1 MKFLN
6 GAYLKRHWIPLVAS
20 VVVSLLLGLI
30 LSPSAALSGLLVLCL
45 WIIITVRATLADA
58 AYQNECF
65 KSRAERE
72 DLDEAIHGLVLGLD
86 AGFTGVAHQMRSEL
100 LSIRNL
106 VSDAVKTL
114 QQSFEG
120 LNQQI
125 GMQQSIINEMVSG
138 MNSENN
144 DQEGSVSFVAF
155 TEHTDEV
162 LRYFIDYV
170 VSLSAGSM
178 SMVDQMDDMSDRMDE
193 VNNLLD
199 DVKAIAN
206 QTNLLALNAAI
217 EAARAGESGRGFAVV
232 ADEVRKL
239 SQRSTRFNE
248 EIRAVLAAAQENV
261 DDARATVGEL
271 ASKDMNFALKS
282 KNRVDEMMVHIGA
295 LNQKT
300 ESHIAEIS
308 AITGCINGYVG
319 DAVRSL
325 QFEDLVGQ
333 LTEFTSGHLGRVEN
347 MIQSID
353 EGIKELHFNPNDGID
368 AYIKGLE
375 EVCERVATLD
385 KATQMELHNPVSQEN
400 MSEGEVELF

>member
-6 GAYLKRHWIPLVAS
+6 GAYLKQHWLPLIAS
-20 VVVSLLLGLI
+20 VVVLLVSGLI
-30 LSPSAALSGLLVLCL
+30 LSPSAALSGLLVLCF
-45 WIIITVRATLADA
+45 WIIITVRSTLTDA
-58 AYQNECF
+58 AYQNACF

-72 DLDEAIHGLVLGLD
+72 DLDEAVHGLVLGLD
-86 AGFTGVAHQMRSEL
+86 AGFTGVAHQMRGEL
-100 LSIRNL
+100 SSIRNL
-106 VSDAVKTL
+106 VSDAVQTL

-120 LNQQI
+120 LNQQVA
-125 GMQQSIINEMVSG
+125 MQQSIINKMVSG
-138 MNSENN
+138 MNGAEN
-144 DQEGSVSFVAF
+144 DQEGNVSFAAF

-178 SMVDQMDDMSDRMDE
+178 NMVGQMDDMSDCMDE

-217 EAARAGESGRGFAVV
+217 EAARAGDSGRGFAVV

-248 EIRAVLAAAQENV
+248 EIRTVLATAQENV
-261 DDARATVGEL
+261 DEARATVGEL

-282 KNRVDEMMVHIGA
+282 KNRVDEMMVHIGT

-325 QFEDLVGQ
+325 QFEDLVAQ
-333 LTEFTSGHLGRVEN
+333 LTEFTSSHLERVEN
-347 MIQSID
+347 MIQGID
-353 EGIKELHFNPNDGID
+353 EGIKELRLNPDDGID
-368 AYIKGLE
+368 AYIKGLD
-375 EVCERVATLD
+375 EVCERVAVLD
-385 KATQMELHNPVSQEN
+385 KATQAELHNPVSQEN